1 MSHANAS
8 KNLTESA
15 DDIGDQFMLAHFSEM
30 NEDLRHYD
38 RRIET
43 ALSIYAAVW
52 ALLLAGIITLYG
64 DSETRDWQLL
74 LRVAGVP
81 AFVLFFLGFFT
92 VRRVVNSTISRD
104 RRRAAANLVQHYFTL
119 RAPHISS
126 YLPKFGRTPR
136 PSRSTS
142 QELKSLRG
150 NYDVSFPNGIVH
162 FIIMLDSLLA
172 GLFAVS
178 VASLLFQSK
187 KLFLF
192 LFIFCAI
199 AALIYR
205 LDAYTKRKSQY
216 TQKTK

>member
-1 MSHANAS
+1 MSDVNAS
-8 KNLTESA
+8 RNATESA

-64 DSETRDWQLL
+64 DGKTRDWQLL
-74 LRVAGVP
+74 LRVAVVP
-81 AFVLFFLGFFT
+81 SFILFFLGFFT

-142 QELKSLRG
+142 QELKSLRRD
-150 NYDVSFPNGIVH
+150 YDVSFPDGIVRS
-162 FIIMLDSLLA
+162 IIVLNSLLV

-178 VASLLFQSK
+178 VASWSFQSK
-187 KLFLF
+187 KFFLF
-192 LFIFCAI
+192 LFIFVVTAVAI
-199 AALIYR
+199 ER
-205 LDAYTKRKSQY
+205 LDAYSERKSQY
-216 TQKTK
+216 TRKKK